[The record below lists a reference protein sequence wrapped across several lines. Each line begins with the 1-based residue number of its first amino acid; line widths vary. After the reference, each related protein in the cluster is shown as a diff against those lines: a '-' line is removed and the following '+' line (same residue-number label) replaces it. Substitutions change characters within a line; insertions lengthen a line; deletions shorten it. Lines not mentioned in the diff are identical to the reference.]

1 MDHAVGPAAAVLKH
15 VEEVITTG
23 GLKPGDR
30 LPTERDLAAAT
41 GVGRAAVRAA
51 LQTLESR
58 GIVLRHVGRG
68 TFIAPDEAAHP
79 GPGGD
84 QPSPADIMASRLVL
98 EPELMPL
105 AVASATGADLEEM
118 ERCLH
123 GGEHAT
129 TSEEFERWDTALH
142 HSFAVATHNTVLVG
156 VSSMLVSARRQPIWG
171 GLKRRSFSTDR
182 HRRYCTEHERI
193 VAAVRDRD
201 PQAARD
207 AMRDHLQ
214 HVRRVL
220 LGDHL

>member
-1 MDHAVGPAAAVLKH
+1 MDHAVGPAATVLKH
-15 VEEVITTG
+15 VQEIIDTG

-51 LQTLESR
+51 LQDLEAR

-68 TFIAPDEAAHP
+68 TFVAPDNTTRPSGAAH
-79 GPGGD
+79 
-84 QPSPADIMASRLVL
+84 QASPAEIMASRLVL

-105 AVASATGADLEEM
+105 AVASATGADLAEM
-118 ERCLH
+118 ERCLR
-123 GGEHAT
+123 GGEQAAG
-129 TSEEFERWDTALH
+129 SEEFERWDTALH
-142 HSFAVATHNTVLVG
+142 HSFALATHNEVLIS
-156 VSSMLVSARRQPIWG
+156 VSSLLIDARRQPVWG
-171 GLKRRSFSTDR
+171 GLKRRSFTPER
-182 HRRYCTEHERI
+182 HRCYCTEHEQI
-193 VAAVRDRD
+193 VTAVRERD

-207 AMRDHLQ
+207 AMRTHLH

>member
-1 MDHAVGPAAAVLKH
+1 MDAVGPAATVLKH
-15 VEEVITTG
+15 VEEILATG

-51 LQTLESR
+51 LQDLESR

-68 TFIAPDEAAHP
+68 TFIAPDETTLADGPAH
-79 GPGGD
+79 
-84 QPSPADIMASRLVL
+84 QPSPAEIMASRLVL

-105 AVASATGADLEEM
+105 AVASATGADLAEM

-123 GGEHAT
+123 GGEQASS
-129 TSEEFERWDTALH
+129 SEEFERWDTALH
-142 HSFAVATHNTVLVG
+142 HSFAVATHNAVLIS
-156 VSSMLVSARRQPIWG
+156 VSSLLINARRQPIWG
-171 GLKRRSFSTDR
+171 GLKRRSFNPER
-182 HRRYCTEHERI
+182 HRCYCTEHEQI
-193 VAAVRDRD
+193 VAAVRERD
-201 PQAARD
+201 SEAARD
-207 AMRDHLQ
+207 AMRDHLH